1 MKKYFLG
8 IIAVL
13 LAVGFSAFTNIRE
26 KPESTDLYWFQIKN
40 QYTSGDPVAQSDAAF
55 LQQSTI
61 APLGTGCSSGK
72 YDCVAGF
79 TAAQVN
85 SSNQL
90 IDNSQ
95 APATVAHMK
104 SN

>member
-8 IIAVL
+8 TIAVL
-13 LAVGFSAFTNIRE
+13 LAVGFSAFTNIKA
-26 KPESTDLYWFQIKN
+26 KPAATDLYWFQISNK
-40 QYTSGDPVAQSDAAF
+40 YTSTQAVAQTDAAF
-55 LQQSTI
+55 IQQSATP
-61 APLGTGCSSGK
+61 PLGVSCSGGM

-79 TAAQVN
+79 TSNQVN

-90 IDNSQ
+90 VDNSQ
-95 APATVAHMK
+95 VPASVPRTK

>member
-26 KPESTDLYWFQIKN
+26 KPESTDLYWFQISNK
-40 QYTSGDPVAQSDAAF
+40 YTSTQPVGQADAAF
-55 LQQSTI
+55 IQQSATP
-61 APLGTGCSSGK
+61 PLGANCSSGM

-79 TAAQVN
+79 TATQVN

-90 IDNSQ
+90 NDNSQ
-95 APATVAHMK
+95 VPASVPRTK

>member
-1 MKKYFLG
+1 MKKYLLG
-8 IIAVL
+8 IIVVL
-13 LAVGFSAFTNIRE
+13 LAVGFSAFTNIKA
-26 KPESTDLYWFQIKN
+26 KPESTDLYWFQISN
-40 QYTSGDPVAQSDAAF
+40 QYTSTDKVNQSDAAF
-55 LQQSTI
+55 IQQSATP
-61 APLGTGCSSGK
+61 PLGVNCSGGM

-90 IDNSQ
+90 INNSQ
-95 APATVAHMK
+95 VPASVPRTK